1 MTPDQSRA
9 ARAWLNWSQGA
20 LAKSANVA
28 LSTVSHFEA
37 GKREPTKEHLAAMKA
52 ALQRGGISF
61 LDAEKSRGIAVL
73 K

>member
-1 MTPDQSRA
+1 VAELVSRR
-9 ARAWLNWSQGA
+9 ARKICERGA
-20 LAKSANVA
+20 LD
-28 LSTVSHFEA
+28 SHFEA
-37 GKREPTKEHLAAMKA
+37 GKRKPTKEHLAAMKA